1 MVIMSFDQA
10 TINTALSVWVN
21 GKLITYD
28 KITADK
34 TIKDYRRS
42 LKMVDLMMEKVYEY
56 KPDMIILEDTFLS
69 KNTKTFGML
78 SCLRGMTIERFSQE
92 GYQFEIVAPK
102 TWKTFSKT
110 NKGKRPE
117 QKKLSIE
124 LAEKTFGI
132 DLTTSNKRTV
142 KKDDDIA
149 DSINMGCWA
158 VNKYEGINLYE

>member
-1 MVIMSFDQA
+1 MILLSFDQA
-10 TINTALSVWVN
+10 TINTALSVWVD
-21 GKLITYD
+21 GKLTTYD

-42 LKMVDLMMEKVYEY
+42 LKMVDLIMEKVHEY
-56 KPDMIILEDTFLS
+56 KPDMIILEDAYS
-69 KNTKTFGML
+69 SGNIKTFGML
-78 SCLRGMTIERFSQE
+78 SCLRGMTMERLTQE
-92 GYQFEIVAPK
+92 GYQFDIVSPK
-102 TWKTFSKT
+102 TWKAFSKI

-117 QKKLSIE
+117 QKRLSIE

-132 DLTTSNKRTV
+132 DLSITNK

-158 VNKYEGINLYE
+158 VNKYEGINLYK